1 MPRITPE
8 MFTLD
13 TGETDEAEQEPDED
27 AGELLARREPLPQE
41 TEDDGDH
48 PQAQGPRENQWRCLR
63 RDSDKWTSMVP
74 TCAGLVREQSFTP
87 AASPKG
93 ESPTMAFG
101 CSCRGP
107 PLSYLTL
114 ADLEE
119 HTGKDRRRTSR
130 DDRDV
135 RRDDSRRL
143 AAHFYQ
149 DAPEDELVPHVSTS
163 LFRRSWNGPD
173 DYFAE
178 GN

>member
-1 MPRITPE
+1 M
-8 MFTLD
+8 
-13 TGETDEAEQEPDED
+13 
-27 AGELLARREPLPQE
+27 
-41 TEDDGDH
+41 
-48 PQAQGPRENQWRCLR
+48 
-63 RDSDKWTSMVP
+63 
-74 TCAGLVREQSFTP
+74 
-87 AASPKG
+87 AS
-93 ESPTMAFG
+93 G